1 MRLWPF
7 RRRATP
13 ALPPSA
19 QLIEL
24 EERLYHAVEDV
35 LAVRERQLRGPVVVF
50 RGDLRVPRERALDM
64 LLLRFTPFG
73 YTPFLRADGGGVSV
87 QAWPLAEVAQ
97 GPRHLRALTLFGLTV
112 VSTFL
117 AGAFFF
123 VGSET
128 FDAYRALRFPGWLV
142 SGAPFALTLL
152 GILGVH
158 ELGHYFTARYYRA
171 SVSLPYFLPL
181 PPIWVPTVGM
191 LFTFGTLGAV
201 IRMRSPARDR
211 NSLFDIAAAGP
222 LAGLLVAI
230 PALILGLTWSR
241 VVPATG
247 DASFGGFGYSM
258 LTRLFVYLRFGPLSD
273 GAVVATHPMADAA
286 WVGCFVTALNLIPV
300 GQLDGGRIA
309 YALSAGRHRMV
320 GVTTWVVLL
329 AMGALT
335 GSLHWFTW
343 AALIFFLIGFDH
355 TPPLDAMTP
364 LTPGRRLIGVGCL
377 ALFVLLMPPM
387 PIPM

>member
-1 MRLWPF
+1 MQFWPF
-7 RRRATP
+7 RRRAAP
-13 ALPPSA
+13 APPPSEH
-19 QLIEL
+19 LIAL
-24 EERLYHAVEDV
+24 EERLHECVEDV
-35 LAVRERQLRGPVVVF
+35 LAVRDRQLRGSVAVF
-50 RGDLRVPRERALDM
+50 RGDLRVPHERALDM
-64 LLLRFTPFG
+64 LLLRFAPLG
-73 YTPFLRADGGGVSV
+73 YTPFLRADGSGVSV

-97 GPRHLRALTLFGLTV
+97 RPRHVRALTLFGLTV

-158 ELGHYFTARYYRA
+158 ELGHYFTARHYRA

-181 PPIWVPTVGM
+181 PPIWIPTVGM
-191 LFTFGTLGAV
+191 LFTFGTLGAI

-230 PALILGLTWSR
+230 PALVLGLTWSR
-241 VVPATG
+241 LVPATG

-258 LTRLFVYLRFGPLSD
+258 LTRLFVYLRFGSLSD
-273 GAVVATHPMADAA
+273 GVVVATHPMADAA

-309 YALSAGRHRMV
+309 YALSAGRHRIV

-329 AMGALT
+329 VMGAVT

-343 AALIFFLIGFDH
+343 AALIFLLIGFDH
-355 TPPLDAMTP
+355 TPPLDTLTP

-377 ALFVLLMPPM
+377 VLFVLLMPPM